1 MFRKRDRMIQIKS
14 DAEVALMRAA
24 GLVVGRALAAL
35 RAAAVPGVTTA
46 DLDELAETTIREAGA
61 IPSFK
66 GYQPHPSVP
75 PFPGSICASVNDEIV
90 HGIPGPREL
99 RDGDVVSL
107 DCGAILEGWHGD
119 AAVTVAV
126 GAVPAEVRE
135 LLRVCEES
143 MWRGL
148 AAATEGGRVSDISHA
163 VESYVLGQRTPYG
176 IVEEYGGHGI
186 GTEMHQEPH
195 VLNYGRPGRGPRLQR
210 GLVLAI
216 EPMLTL
222 GSPRTQELGDHWT
235 VSTVDGQ
242 VSAHFEHTVAV
253 TVDGPWVLTALDGGR
268 DRIASINGAATGA
281 AAAG

>member
-24 GLVVGRALAAL
+24 GLVVGRALEAL
-35 RAAAVPGVTTA
+35 RVAAVPGATTA
-46 DLDELAETTIREAGA
+46 DLDQLAESTIRGAGA

-90 HGIPGPREL
+90 HGIPGPRAL
-99 RDGDVVSL
+99 RDGDVISI

-126 GAVPAEVRE
+126 GEVPAEVRE
-135 LLRVCEES
+135 LMRVCEES

-163 VESYVLGQRTPYG
+163 VESHVRSQSRGYG

-210 GLVLAI
+210 GLVLAV

-222 GSPRTQELGDHWT
+222 GSPRTQELDDHWT
-235 VSTVDGQ
+235 VSTADGQ
-242 VSAHFEHTVAV
+242 ASAHFEHTVAV
-253 TVDGPWVLTALDGGR
+253 TADGPWVLTALDGGR
-268 DRIASINGAATGA
+268 DRIASITGAASGA

>member
-24 GLVVGRALAAL
+24 GLVVGRTLEAL

-46 DLDELAETTIREAGA
+46 GLDELAETTIREAGA
-61 IPSFK
+61 VPSFK

-99 RDGDVVSL
+99 RDGDVISI

-126 GAVPAEVRE
+126 GEVPDEVRE
-135 LLRVCEES
+135 LMRVCEES

-148 AAATEGGRVSDISHA
+148 AAASEGGRVSDISHA
-163 VESYVLGQRTPYG
+163 VESFVLAQSAGYG

-195 VLNYGRPGRGPRLQR
+195 VLNHGRPGRGPRLR
-210 GLVLAI
+210 PGMALAI
-216 EPMLTL
+216 EPMITV
-222 GSPRTQELGDHWT
+222 GSPATQELSDGWT
-235 VSTVDGQ
+235 VVTRDG
-242 VSAHFEHTVAV
+242 SIAAHVEHTMALLE
-253 TVDGPWVLTALDGGR
+253 DGIWVLTAVDGGR
-268 DRIASINGAATGA
+268 SRLGDLVTSLQH
-281 AAAG
+281 

>member
-1 MFRKRDRMIQIKS
+1 MIQIKTE
-14 DAEVALMRAA
+14 AEVALMRAA
-24 GLVVGRALAAL
+24 GLVVGRTLQALT
-35 RAAAVPGVTTA
+35 AAAVPGVTTA
-46 DLDELAETTIREAGA
+46 ELDELAEARIRDAGA

-66 GYQPHPSVP
+66 GYQPHHGVP

-90 HGIPGPREL
+90 HGIPGGRVL
-99 RDGDVVSL
+99 RDGDLVSI
-107 DCGAILEGWHGD
+107 DCGAVLDGWHGD

-126 GAVPAEVRE
+126 GDVPEEVRE
-135 LLRVCEES
+135 LVRVTEES

-148 AAATEGGRVSDISHA
+148 AAARVGGRVSDIGHA
-163 VESYVLGQRTPYG
+163 VESYVTGQGAYG

-195 VLNYGRPGRGPRLQR
+195 VLNYGRAGRGPRLEA

-222 GSPRTQELGDHWT
+222 GSLRTREHDDQWT
-235 VSTVDGQ
+235 ISTADGGWA
-242 VSAHFEHTVAV
+242 AHFEHTVAV
-253 TVDGPWVLTALDGGR
+253 TSDGPWVLTAIDGGR
-268 DRIASINGAATGA
+268 GRLDQLAAPGT

>member
-24 GLVVGRALAAL
+24 GLVVGRTLEAL

-46 DLDELAETTIREAGA
+46 DLDELAETTIRGAGA

-66 GYQPHPSVP
+66 GYQPHPSIP

-90 HGIPGPREL
+90 HGIPGPRAL
-99 RDGDVVSL
+99 RDGDVISI
-107 DCGAILEGWHGD
+107 DCGAILERWHGD

-126 GAVPAEVRE
+126 GEVPAEVRA
-135 LLRVCEES
+135 LVRACEES

-148 AAATEGGRVSDISHA
+148 AAATLGGRVSDISHA
-163 VESYVLGQRTPYG
+163 VESYVEAQGAAYG

-210 GLVLAI
+210 GLVLAV

-222 GSPRTQELGDHWT
+222 GSPRTRELDDHWT
-235 VSTVDGQ
+235 VSTVDGK
-242 VSAHFEHTVAV
+242 VAAHFEHTVAV
-253 TVDGPWVLTALDGGR
+253 TADGPWVLTALDGGR
-268 DRIASINGAATGA
+268 DRIASITGAATGA
-281 AAAG
+281 AATG